1 MGYELLIGFC
11 QDLKL
16 VRLVLV
22 RLEHARD
29 SGSANKLSFAIRVYG
44 GRHVR
49 RDSLIW
55 ALIFVEQSFRK
66 ALRTNIYY
74 CPLSLLTKPLSLMK
88 LWYVFAP
95 QTEKNDIDNK
105 YLAGGYE
112 IFFGL
117 ANLRE

>member
-1 MGYELLIGFC
+1 M
-11 QDLKL
+11 
-16 VRLVLV
+16 

-88 LWYVFAP
+88 LWYVFTP

-117 ANLRE
+117 ANLREKSSF